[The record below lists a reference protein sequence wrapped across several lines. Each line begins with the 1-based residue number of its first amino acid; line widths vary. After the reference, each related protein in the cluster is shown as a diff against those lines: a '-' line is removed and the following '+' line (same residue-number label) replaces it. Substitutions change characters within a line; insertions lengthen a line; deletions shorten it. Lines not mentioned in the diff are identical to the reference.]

1 MGTPVNSRRRILSR
15 EASEDENMMMMMMI
29 KEADAKFNARKASF
43 AEAKEA
49 CVKKMV
55 RQQQEVDELLGKQAA
70 DQVDELLEKQAAD
83 QDILED
89 LEEKY
94 IDAVHS
100 IDHLETEKTLL
111 VYEVE
116 RLRDM
121 LESTEEELAELHRKN
136 TQLHRELETEK
147 VAKHLL
153 QQEINC
159 MMGQLEERENGQD
172 TETVATENMDE
183 DIQSNFKYQEN
194 RDAKIMKLKS
204 DEEEKRSLEKLQ
216 GSATFQ
222 DAEVKHSANSFETKS
237 NRLLK
242 MKTIASS
249 IGDIYQLGRMN
260 LFTQQC
266 AIDTCVDGSTGL
278 IEDNEDITVGEKVN
292 HIHRYVTERDQSNTV
307 MEGCGSEALEQLEL
321 GSEKK
326 DTESTNCK
334 EKEQNKLMLE
344 VSDVTSAETGHKW
357 EINEKKSERNE
368 PGTGEEVSTEEYLSN
383 RVEREARKRLEEEK
397 EIMTEMCGNV
407 GTVREKPLAA
417 WRTMTEDLKMSLT
430 QDHKMATGESSWE
443 VTKEKNREMLAS
455 EISDKNMEMDNEAE
469 ETECGGEELVGG
481 IESAPVKWAESG
493 QEGEEII
500 KPFQCVK
507 ETVSNLVKDGDSGNL
522 KQDMW
527 LDKDEEHGKE
537 VLVAEAQSQRDKEE
551 LEDESLVKMDAQL
564 QVSMNKVNEGGD
576 SGTREGENIKEK
588 VNPREDLSQRDNKK
602 RNETCLHLDMREQK
616 TVMDGNAHLEGEE
629 TRTESGQETGGKE
642 RGPFDLLEQLFKS
655 IVTRQKSF
663 SGREPKMNNADGCK
677 GETDWEREDE
687 IKEQDEVYVLAKQ
700 EQHGR
705 KGDEGVES
713 TGGGIEGKKNDE
725 QCQGGLID
733 GGLVLTL
740 PEGNKAM
747 SQLIEEAER
756 VAADLFDEE
765 MHVAAESIASEL
777 KMDTPVQESK
787 PKTAED
793 LEGATTDDVE
803 FRENLNST
811 ESTKWNIKQKEA
823 CRAS

>member
-1 MGTPVNSRRRILSR
+1 MGTPVNSRKRILSR
-15 EASEDENMMMMMMI
+15 EASEDENMMMMMI

-55 RQQQEVDELLGKQAA
+55 RQQQE
-70 DQVDELLEKQAAD
+70 VDELLEKQAAD

-136 TQLHRELETEK
+136 TQVHRELETEK

-153 QQEINC
+153 QQKINC
-159 MMGQLEERENGQD
+159 LKGQLEERKNGQD
-172 TETVATENMDE
+172 TEIVATENMDE

-194 RDAKIMKLKS
+194 RDAKIMTLKS
-204 DEEEKRSLEKLQ
+204 DEEEKHGLEKLK

-222 DAEVKHSANSFETKS
+222 DAEVKRSVNSSSETKS

-242 MKTIASS
+242 MKTIEAS
-249 IGDIYQLGRMN
+249 IGDTYQLERMN
-260 LFTQQC
+260 LFTQQGV
-266 AIDTCVDGSTGL
+266 IDTCVDGSTGL

-292 HIHRYVTERDQSNTV
+292 HIHRYVTERDQSNIV
-307 MEGCGSEALEQLEL
+307 MEGCRSGALEQLEL

-326 DTESTNCK
+326 YTESTNCK

-344 VSDVTSAETGHKW
+344 VSEVTSGQTGHKR
-357 EINEKKSERNE
+357 EINEKKRERYE
-368 PGTGEEVSTEEYLSN
+368 PGTGGEEISTEEYLSN
-383 RVEREARKRLEEEK
+383 REEREVRKQLEEEK
-397 EIMTEMCGNV
+397 EIMTEMCGNL
-407 GTVREKPLAA
+407 GTVREKPLEA
-417 WRTMTEDLKMSLT
+417 WSSMTGALKMSLT
-430 QDHKMATGESSWE
+430 QDHKMATGVSRWE
-443 VTKEKNREMLAS
+443 VTEEKNRGMLALEMS
-455 EISDKNMEMDNEAE
+455 GKNMEMDDEAE
-469 ETECGGEELVGG
+469 ETECGGEDLVGG
-481 IESAPVKWAESG
+481 IESAQVKWAESG
-493 QEGEEII
+493 QEGGEII
-500 KPFQCVK
+500 KPLQCVK
-507 ETVSNLVKDGDSGNL
+507 ETVSNLVKGGDSVNL

-527 LDKDEEHGKE
+527 LDKDEQHGMYGKE
-537 VLVAEAQSQRDKEE
+537 VLVAEAQSQRHKEE
-551 LEDESLVKMDAQL
+551 LENESSVKMDPQL

-576 SGTREGENIKEK
+576 SGTREGENINEK
-588 VNPREDLSQRDNKK
+588 VNPREDHSQRGNKK
-602 RNETCLHLDMREQK
+602 RNETYLHLDMREQK

-629 TRTESGQETGGKE
+629 TLNEGGQDPVGKE

-663 SGREPKMNNADGCK
+663 SGREAKMNSEDYADGCK
-677 GETDWEREDE
+677 GETDGEREDE
-687 IKEQDEVYVLAKQ
+687 IKEQDEEYVLAKQ

-705 KGDEGVES
+705 KGDERVES
-713 TGGGIEGKKNDE
+713 TGGGIEGKNNDE
-725 QCQGGLID
+725 QCPEGLVD
-733 GGLVLTL
+733 GGLQLTL
-740 PEGNKAM
+740 PEGNQTM

-787 PKTAED
+787 PRTAED
-793 LEGATTDDVE
+793 LEGATTDDDE
-803 FRENLNST
+803 FRENVNT
-811 ESTKWNIKQKEA
+811 AESTKWNIKQKEA